1 VKKRRK
7 MNSIPEDL
15 VEHII
20 SFACDRRGYNSIEY
34 CKRKKEND
42 KRMERIR
49 IELIH
54 WTGVTSDMGQ
64 DNGHKSVCWL
74 KSTKSQRSRY
84 YLFKRSLK
92 DGDPQVFY
100 HIGCYL
106 SEDHEI
112 NARMEREDY

>member
-1 VKKRRK
+1 
-7 MNSIPEDL
+7 MDNFPEDL

-34 CKRKKEND
+34 HKRVKDNE

-54 WTGVTSDMGQ
+54 WTGVTGDMER
-64 DNGHKSVCWL
+64 HSERKSVCWL
-74 KSTKSQRSRY
+74 KSTNSQRSRY

-92 DGDPQVFY
+92 DGEPQVFY
-100 HIGCYL
+100 HTGCYL
-106 SEDHEI
+106 SKEHELE
-112 NARMEREDY
+112 AMKDQGDY